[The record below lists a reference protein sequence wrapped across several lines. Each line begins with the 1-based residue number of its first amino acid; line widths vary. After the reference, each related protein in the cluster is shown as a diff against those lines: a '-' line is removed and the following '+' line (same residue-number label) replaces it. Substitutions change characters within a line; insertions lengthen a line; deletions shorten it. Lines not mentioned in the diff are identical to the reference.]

1 MAFTFNSINSQLDG
15 NEKQNI
21 FDPNAGKANPQFGGG
36 QGNDVFK
43 TSGAGGGTGA
53 GPVSSGSGQARA
65 ATPQANSASVSKPGQ
80 ASKAYAGLGSI
91 NTGNE
96 TAKIGENIS
105 NANAKLQSEA
115 DNYRGKVSNEAA
127 GYAIDTNQLE
137 KAASGDDAALRKTS
151 ERLAKTQATPFEGF
165 AGLKDE
171 DLVNKGAD
179 VLAAKDYGEIFRPA
193 ASANYTQGQSRL
205 QGMLLGRD
213 AGFKADAN
221 KLVADQAKSV
231 KANDQMKLDET
242 KAANEQ
248 LGKAYSTATQDAR
261 NQLGGMSDQVM
272 NEAAG
277 KAALEQAAREGL
289 DVTKLS
295 QEEFKKLAEQMKL
308 ELAGDKTSVLGRA
321 SGLLDDPS
329 KFDLSKYLTVDKGV
343 NASEMLD
350 QAGVDR
356 FNRINGLLG
365 NGKLATL
372 NQQGAGPQ
380 YTFDAQNAKEAL
392 KAQLI
397 GARQTEDQGLQTK
410 LDEIKAAATGRASAD
425 QGDALQNAKDY
436 ITRKY
441 LEQNEGQTPEQMQR
455 EQEVFRQLFNP
466 ETNWSPY
473 YTEQGGLT
481 KAGSAPRQWSDLL
494 TPQEAQQ
501 MNDYTAQLGTPQ
513 QFAAGSQY
521 NTSNY
526 NPGYFDQLFNKN
538 FSRISG
544 EIDGTVPM
552 TSNQGTASNSELG
565 QGLGRDRTVNPIVDA
580 QEAAKKEAA
589 AQAYA
594 KSLPNRLLRR

>member
-15 NEKQNI
+15 NQKQNI

-36 QGNDVFK
+36 QANDVFQ
-43 TSGAGGGTGA
+43 TSGSGGGAGA
-53 GPVSSGSGQARA
+53 GAASSGSGQARA
-65 ATPQANSASVSKPGQ
+65 APKQANAAAVSNPGQ
-80 ASKAYAGLGSI
+80 ASKAYAGLGSV

-115 DNYRGKVSNEAA
+115 DAYRGKVSNQAA
-127 GYAIDTNQLE
+127 GYSIDPNQLE
-137 KAASGDDAALRKTS
+137 KAASGDDASLRATS
-151 ERLAKTQATPFEGF
+151 ARLAKTQADPFEGF
-165 AGLKDE
+165 AGLKNE
-171 DLVNKGAD
+171 DLANGAD
-179 VLAAKDYGEIFRPA
+179 VLQKGDYGEIFRPT

-221 KLVADQAKSV
+221 KLVADQAKSI
-231 KANDQMKLDET
+231 KANDQMKIDET

-261 NQLGGMSDQVM
+261 NVLGGMSDQVM

-289 DVTKLS
+289 DPTKLS

-308 ELAGDKTSVLGRA
+308 ELAGDKTSTLGRSA
-321 SGLLDDPS
+321 GLLDDPS

-372 NQQGAGPQ
+372 DADGAGPQ
-380 YTFDAQNAKEAL
+380 YSFNSQGAKDAL
-392 KAQLI
+392 KAQLL
-397 GARQTEDQGLQTK
+397 GQQQTSDQDVQSK
-410 LDEIKAAATGRASAD
+410 LDAIKAAATGRASAD

-441 LEQNEGQTPEQMQR
+441 LDQNEGQTPEQMQR

-466 ETNWSPY
+466 ETNWNPY

-481 KAGSAPRQWSDLL
+481 KAGSTPRQWSDLL

-501 MNDYTAQLGTPQ
+501 MNEYTAKLGTPQ

-526 NPGYFDQLFNKN
+526 NPEYFDQLFNKN

-580 QEAAKKEAA
+580 QKAAEAEAA